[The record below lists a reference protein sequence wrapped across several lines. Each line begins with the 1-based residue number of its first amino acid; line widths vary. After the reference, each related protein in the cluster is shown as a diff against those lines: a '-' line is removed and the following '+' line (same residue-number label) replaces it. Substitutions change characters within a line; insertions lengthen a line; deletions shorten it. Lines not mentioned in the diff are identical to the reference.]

1 MAAPNIV
8 NVSTITARTV
18 GINLTATTATSV
30 VSNASSTNRVLKVNV
45 LNVANTSTS
54 VSADI
59 TINYYN
65 AAGATGNSF
74 PIVSSVT
81 VPAKTTLTVIDK
93 GTQYYLEENTSIG
106 AVASLANV
114 FVVTASFEEIS

>member
-8 NVSTITARTV
+8 NVSTITARTL
-18 GINLTATTATSV
+18 GANLTATTATSI
-30 VSNASSTNRVLKVNV
+30 VSNASNTNRVLKVNV
-45 LNVANTSTS
+45 LNVSNTSTTT
-54 VSADI
+54 SADI
-59 TINYYN
+59 TVSYFTG
-65 AAGATGNSF
+65 AGATGTAF

-106 AVASLANV
+106 ATASVANV

>member
-8 NVSTITARTV
+8 NVSTITARTI
-18 GINLTATTATSV
+18 GANITTTAATSV
-30 VSNASSTNRVLKVNV
+30 VSNASNTNRVLKINV
-45 LNVANTSTS
+45 LNVSNTSTTT
-54 VSADI
+54 SADI
-59 TINYYN
+59 SINYYTG
-65 AAGATGNSF
+65 ASATGPLF

-93 GTQYYLEENTSIG
+93 GTAYYLEENTSIG
-106 AVASLANV
+106 AVAGIANV